1 MKMGSCYGLRLKILK
16 NMNRQKQTKYDLTI
30 NNISSSLAVLLK
42 QEKKNLLNENAA
54 KIIPEEFANMHSWAF
69 SDYMRDD
76 SLRTKRSQFL
86 TDTIEL
92 PFKVTDQEVRF
103 LNLTSRLHLDFI
115 AEEPCVQCI
124 LSLPASDSINFIMSI
139 EGKIQYFD
147 NSGSHELV
155 QDPQIA

>member
-16 NMNRQKQTKYDLTI
+16 NLSRQKQTKYDLTI

-54 KIIPEEFANMHSWAF
+54 KIIPEEFASMHSWAF

-86 TDTIEL
+86 TDTIE
-92 PFKVTDQEVRF
+92 R
-103 LNLTSRLHLDFI
+103 
-115 AEEPCVQCI
+115 
-124 LSLPASDSINFIMSI
+124 
-139 EGKIQYFD
+139 KIQYFD